1 MNDLAQRIQPAAI
14 VKTVEVRASPDK
26 AFNIFATRM
35 GDWWHKEHSI
45 AQGTT
50 QKDVI
55 VEPRAG
61 GRWYELGADGS
72 EHEWG
77 HVIDYDPPR
86 RLLLAWQLNRE
97 FTFDPDLKTE
107 VEVRFEPIEGG
118 TRVHFEHRFLER
130 MGEGTA
136 ELLEGMDGGWG
147 MLLEGYANLAN
158 SG

>member
-14 VKTVEVRASPDK
+14 VKTVEVSASPDK

-45 AQGTT
+45 ARGTT

-118 TRVHFEHRFLER
+118 TRVHFEHRLLER
-130 MGEGTA
+130 MGEGTV